1 MLLAKTC
8 VTPTATINVSAY
20 PVECV
25 CSCHLLKTQ
34 FCCLCSNVLYMG
46 VCMLLVSD
54 RVQVGFQLAQA
65 YS

>member
-1 MLLAKTC
+1 MLLTKTC
-8 VTPTATINVSAY
+8 MTTTATTNVSAY

-25 CSCHLLKTQ
+25 CFCHLMKIQ
-34 FCCLCSNVLYMG
+34 FCCLCSNVQYMD